1 MARKETR
8 IVKYPDKPGR
18 GDDVGTSRRL
28 RYGVLGLG
36 LSVFFGLR
44 NGALADPPAGEAPGY
59 LPQDGFFSSL
69 KQAAKQ
75 GYDHE
80 VVRGHFDV
88 GAPPNVHRY
97 YCLQDTR
104 TGEKEPN
111 GVLGETVSLADG
123 KTGIKNSSV
132 SMYTCANAERHGM
145 LVTAGYGVDASP
157 PMPRPPRCP
166 RPSRCPPIRSTSA
179 A

>member
-8 IVKYPDKPGR
+8 IGRYPDRPGQ
-18 GDDVGTSRRL
+18 GDDVGTSRRI

-44 NGALADPPAGEAPGY
+44 NGALADPPAGDVPGY

-80 VVRGHFDV
+80 VVRGHFDL
-88 GAPPNVHRY
+88 GTPPNVHRY
-97 YCLQDTR
+97 YCLVDVKTH
-104 TGEKEPN
+104 EKEPN
-111 GVLGETVSLADG
+111 GVLGDPVPVPG
-123 KTGIKNSSV
+123 
-132 SMYTCANAERHGM
+132 GM
-145 LVTAGYGVDASP
+145 TAL
-157 PMPRPPRCP
+157 
-166 RPSRCPPIRSTSA
+166 
-179 A
+179 